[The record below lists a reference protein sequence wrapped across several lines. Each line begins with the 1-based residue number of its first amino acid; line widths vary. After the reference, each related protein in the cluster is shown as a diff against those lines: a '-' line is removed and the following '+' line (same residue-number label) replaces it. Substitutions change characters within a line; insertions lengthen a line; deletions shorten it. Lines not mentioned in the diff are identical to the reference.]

1 MLCIM
6 NFILRMNELT
16 LRVMNCILWMHE
28 GNDGYAIRHPSFIFG
43 VPYIHLIHRVPRSP
57 FSSRRRLCHA
67 LPNAATRVQS
77 SHHLRRSPLLQ
88 ARRALQEGFWVD
100 YHNPAKQ
107 IKNDFL
113 NKSGLDAPFV
123 QRKSGK
129 ISWIGW
135 VVLRVIITR
144 HDHLKIGFFIV
155 VAFGIPR
162 IAETFRLE

>member
-1 MLCIM
+1 MCLQIHVDTLFFLFLRGPG
-6 NFILRMNELT
+6 NFNDFPGAFFT
-16 LRVMNCILWMHE
+16 L
-28 GNDGYAIRHPSFIFG
+28 F
-43 VPYIHLIHRVPRSP
+43 
-57 FSSRRRLCHA
+57 
-67 LPNAATRVQS
+67 
-77 SHHLRRSPLLQ
+77 
-88 ARRALQEGFWVD
+88 
-100 YHNPAKQ
+100 
-107 IKNDFL
+107 NDFL

-144 HDHLKIGFFIV
+144 PDHLKIGFFVV